1 MTIAHYLSFKDIDKD
16 EAMAI
21 LHTCIHGIHASESR
35 AGTHEQIPNI
45 MEVDRIHIQMNSLDL
60 IHIMC
65 GDVRNIPNEKFTSTT
80 LWMLDTLNSYIQC
93 QKVDRIFIMLYTAH
107 DKYPLT
113 LKVDQHI
120 HTLTLF
126 GRSTSAP

>member
-21 LHTCIHGIHASESR
+21 LHTCIQGIHASESR

-45 MEVDRIHIQMNSLDL
+45 MEVDRIHIQMISLDL
-60 IHIMC
+60 IHITC
-65 GDVRNIPNEKFTSTT
+65 SDVSNKPNEKFTSTI

-93 QKVDRIFIMLYTAH
+93 QKGRQKIHYA
-107 DKYPLT
+107 
-113 LKVDQHI
+113 QHC
-120 HTLTLF
+120 TC
-126 GRSTSAP
+126 

>member
-1 MTIAHYLSFKDIDKD
+1 MNVTIAPYLSFKDIDKD

-45 MEVDRIHIQMNSLDL
+45 MEVDRIHIQMISLDL

-65 GDVRNIPNEKFTSTT
+65 GDVSNIPNAKLTSTT
-80 LWMLDTLNSYIQC
+80 LWMLDTLNI
-93 QKVDRIFIMLYTAH
+93 YTMS
-107 DKYPLT
+107 K
-113 LKVDQHI
+113 
-120 HTLTLF
+120 
-126 GRSTSAP
+126 R

>member
-21 LHTCIHGIHASESR
+21 LHTCIQGIHASKSR

-45 MEVDRIHIQMNSLDL
+45 MEVDRIHIQMISLDL

-65 GDVRNIPNEKFTSTT
+65 SDVSNIPNEKLTSTT

-93 QKVDRIFIMLYTAH
+93 QKGRT
-107 DKYPLT
+107 K
-113 LKVDQHI
+113 I
-120 HTLTLF
+120 HYALHCTC
-126 GRSTSAP
+126 